1 MKNSAIAIPQKG
13 MISAI
18 AGRRVVVSRIFAV
31 VVLLVLLFTGH
42 SFSQFS
48 VVDIALEVSGLFL
61 LSVCSLGRL
70 WALMY
75 ISGKKGRELVTDGPY
90 SMVRHP
96 LYVFSLIGAVG
107 IGLASENLLVLALIV
122 IFYLS
127 YYPFTIL
134 AEERKLTNKFGE
146 VYLEYAKRTPRF
158 LPKFSLHKEPETYQ
172 VKAAGFVHNFVD
184 GMWFIWIFMLM
195 HAIEMLQN
203 SGFLPVLLRVP

>member
-31 VVLLVLLFTGH
+31 VVLPVLLFTGH